1 MRRVFADSFYF
12 FALMNENEI
21 PHKRAREY
29 ANAFAG
35 EFVTTAWVLTELA
48 DGLARPRF
56 RSLFLK
62 LYDDLSGS
70 VNVNIVPCSPE
81 LMNAGLD
88 LYRRRLD
95 KAWSLTDC
103 ISFVVM
109 QREGIAEALT
119 GDQHFEQAGFVALLK

>member
-1 MRRVFADSFYF
+1 MRRVFVDSFYF
-12 FALMNENEI
+12 FALINENDA

-29 ANAFAG
+29 ANTFVG

-56 RSLFLK
+56 RRLFLEM
-62 LYDDLSGS
+62 YDDLSGN
-70 VNVNIVPCSPE
+70 VNVNMVPSGAE
-81 LMNAGLD
+81 LMTAGLD
-88 LYRRRLD
+88 LYRRRPD